1 MNKERKDEKGG
12 GGKKGRGGYK
22 RPDRPAPLTPTEQR
36 RKQAEERLAVWEA
49 KTKLGK
55 MVVSGEI
62 DSLHAALNCGFPL
75 REPEIIDILVPEIKE
90 EVEIFID
97 WDEDNFK
104 TSMANSD
111 ILLAWNFPTTS
122 LKKIA
127 PNLKWIHCISAG
139 VEHLLPL
146 DWMFDGLVLTNS
158 SGAHA
163 KKAGEYGLM
172 SILMLQNHMTKI
184 ITNQK
189 DKKFV
194 SLFSNPI
201 AGKTVVLLG
210 TGTLGSSMTKLVAP
224 LGANIIGVNKRGR
237 MVEGCSKVITID
249 KIDSVLPDADFLYL
263 ALPETPETKNLI
275 SRERL
280 DMLKPTCGIVNIGR
294 QSVMDYD
301 ALCEKLIKN
310 EIAGAILDV
319 FTSEPIEKNSKLWDI
334 PNLVITP
341 HVSSDDNGNYVKLTL
356 DIFIKNLKLFI
367 ENKELNNQIDKK
379 LGY

>member
-1 MNKERKDEKGG
+1 MTNKKIKIHVKNNHWAPGSFPTDAEGEKNF
-12 GGKKGRGGYK
+12 
-22 RPDRPAPLTPTEQR
+22 TI
-36 RKQAEERLAVWEA
+36 
-49 KTKLGK
+49 TK
-55 MVVSGEI
+55 E
-62 DSLHAALNCGFPL
+62 HFTQALNNF
-75 REPEIIDILVPEIKE
+75 PEIKE
-90 EVEIFID
+90 KVEIFVD

-104 TSMANSD
+104 TSLANSD
-111 ILLAWNFPTTS
+111 ILVAWDFSTIN
-122 LKKIA
+122 LKKVA
-127 PNLKWIHCISAG
+127 PNLKWIHVISAG
-139 VEHLLPL
+139 VEHLHPL

-158 SGAHA
+158 SGAHT

-189 DKKFV
+189 NNSFV

-201 AGKTVVLLG
+201 AGKTVVLVG
-210 TGTLGSSMTKLVAP
+210 TGNLGASMAKLVAP
-224 LGANIIGVNKRGR
+224 LGVNIIGVNKRGR
-237 MVEGCSKVITID
+237 ITEGCSKVISID
-249 KIDSVLPDADFLYL
+249 KIDTVLPDADFLYL
-263 ALPETPETKNLI
+263 AVPETPETKNLI
-275 SRERL
+275 SKERL
-280 DMLKPTCGIVNIGR
+280 NMLKPTCGIVNIGR

-301 ALCEKLIKN
+301 VLCEKLSNN

-319 FTSEPIEKNSKLWDI
+319 FTHEPIEKNSKLWNI

-367 ENKELNNQIDKK
+367 ENKELSNQVDKK

>member
-1 MNKERKDEKGG
+1 MKNKKIKIHVKNNHWAPGSFPTDAEGEKNF
-12 GGKKGRGGYK
+12 
-22 RPDRPAPLTPTEQR
+22 TI
-36 RKQAEERLAVWEA
+36 
-49 KTKLGK
+49 TK
-55 MVVSGEI
+55 E
-62 DSLHAALNCGFPL
+62 HFTQALNNF
-75 REPEIIDILVPEIKE
+75 PEIKE
-90 EVEIFID
+90 KVEIFVD

-104 TSMANSD
+104 TSLVNSD
-111 ILLAWNFPTTS
+111 ILIAWDFSTIN
-122 LKKIA
+122 LKKVA
-127 PNLKWIHCISAG
+127 PNLKWIHVISAG
-139 VEHLLPL
+139 VEHLHPL

-158 SGAHA
+158 SGAHT

-189 DKKFV
+189 NNSFV

-201 AGKTVVLLG
+201 AGKTVVLVGTGNLG
-210 TGTLGSSMTKLVAP
+210 TSMAKLVAP
-224 LGANIIGVNKRGR
+224 LGVNIIGVNKRGR
-237 MVEGCSKVITID
+237 ITEGCSKVISID
-249 KIDSVLPDADFLYL
+249 KIDTVLPDADFLYL
-263 ALPETPETKNLI
+263 AVPETPETKNLI
-275 SRERL
+275 SKERL
-280 DMLKPTCGIVNIGR
+280 NMLKPTCGIVNIGR

-301 ALCEKLIKN
+301 VLCEKLSNN

-319 FTSEPIEKNSKLWDI
+319 FTHEPIEKNSKLWNI

-367 ENKELNNQIDKK
+367 ENKELSNQVDKK

>member
-1 MNKERKDEKGG
+1 MKNNKKIRIHVKNNHWAPGSFPTDAEGEKNFTIT
-12 GGKKGRGGYK
+12 REHL
-22 RPDRPAPLTPTEQR
+22 D
-36 RKQAEERLAVWEA
+36 QAI
-49 KTKLGK
+49 K
-55 MVVSGEI
+55 
-62 DSLHAALNCGFPL
+62 NF
-75 REPEIIDILVPEIKE
+75 PEIKE
-90 EVEIFID
+90 KVEIFVD

-104 TSMANSD
+104 TSMSNSD
-111 ILLAWNFPTTS
+111 ILLAWNFPTKS
-122 LKKIA
+122 LKKVA

-158 SGAHA
+158 SGVHA
-163 KKAGEYGLM
+163 KKSGEYGLM

-201 AGKTVVLLG
+201 AGKTVVVVG
-210 TGTLGSSMTKLVAP
+210 TGTLGSSMAKLVAL

-237 MVEGCSKVITID
+237 AVEGYSKVITID

-275 SRERL
+275 NRERL
-280 DMLKPTCGIVNIGR
+280 NALKPTCGIVNIGR
-294 QSVMDYD
+294 QSVMDYE
-301 ALCEKLIKN
+301 ALGKKLIKN

-341 HVSSDDNGNYVKLTL
+341 HVSSDDNGSYVKLTL
-356 DIFIKNLKLFI
+356 DIFMKNLKLFI
-367 ENKELNNQIDKK
+367 QNKKLNNQINRK